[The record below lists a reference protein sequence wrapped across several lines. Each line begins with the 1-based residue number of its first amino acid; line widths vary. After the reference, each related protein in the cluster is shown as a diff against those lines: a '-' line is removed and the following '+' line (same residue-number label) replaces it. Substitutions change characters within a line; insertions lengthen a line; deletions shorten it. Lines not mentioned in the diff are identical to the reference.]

1 MTANGEKLNLLVAT
15 YMEPEHIDK
24 IRQVDERL
32 NVIYEPHLLPVPR
45 FVGDHLGHPLSRTP
59 EQEERWL
66 NLLAN
71 ADIMLD
77 FDKTHTKDLPELARR
92 VRWIQSTST
101 GIGQFVHDLE
111 YEKRM
116 PDTVF
121 TVAGIHARPLAEFT
135 IMALLMHYKL
145 VNLMIKQ
152 KQEKIFD
159 RFTGTDAEGRT
170 MAILGMGRNGTEVAK
185 MARAMGMRV
194 LGLDL
199 LSKSEEVDKF
209 YKREELDE
217 MLAEAE
223 VLVLAMPGTPLTLNM
238 IGAHELA
245 LLKHG
250 AFLVNISRGSIVD
263 ETALI
268 AALRSGQLSGA
279 ALDVFRQEPLP
290 KDSPFWDMENV
301 LICPHAASIS
311 DRENGRITE
320 LFCDNLRRY
329 LDGKPLRNI
338 LNTELLY

>member
-1 MTANGEKLNLLVAT
+1 VTANGEKLNLLVAT
-15 YMEPEHIDK
+15 YMESEHIDK

-32 NVIYEPHLLPVPR
+32 NVIYEPSLLPAPR
-45 FVGDHLGHPLSRTP
+45 FVGDHLGHPLTRTP
-59 EQEERWL
+59 DQEAHWL

-77 FDKTHTKDLPELARR
+77 FDKTHTNDMPELARR

-101 GIGQFVHDLE
+101 GIGQFVHDLQ

-116 PDTVF
+116 PETVF
-121 TVAGIHARPLAEFT
+121 TVAGIHDRPLAEFT

-152 KQEKIFD
+152 KQERIFE

-170 MAILGMGRNGTEVAK
+170 MVILGLGRNGTAVAK
-185 MARAMGMRV
+185 MARAIGMHV

-199 LSKSEEVDKF
+199 ISKPEAVDKF
-209 YKREELDE
+209 YRREELDE
-217 MLAEAE
+217 ILSQAE
-223 VLVLAMPGTPLTLNM
+223 VLVVAMPGTPLTRNM
-238 IGAHELA
+238 MGAHELA

-250 AFLVNISRGSIVD
+250 AYLINISRGSIVE

-268 AALRSGQLSGA
+268 DALRSGQLSGA
-279 ALDVFRQEPLP
+279 ALDVFQQEPLP

-301 LICPHAASIS
+301 LISPHAASIS
-311 DRENGRITE
+311 DRENGRITD

-329 LDGKPLRNI
+329 LDGKPLRNV